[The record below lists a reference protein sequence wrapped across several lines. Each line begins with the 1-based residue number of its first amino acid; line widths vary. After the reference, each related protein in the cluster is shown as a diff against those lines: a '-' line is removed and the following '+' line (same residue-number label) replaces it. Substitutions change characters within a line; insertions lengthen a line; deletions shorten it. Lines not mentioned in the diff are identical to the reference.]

1 MRRFVHPALVVAALL
16 LASPGRA
23 LACRDFAQAP
33 GSRWRLE
40 ARQRVAWLVTPCGDP
55 FFSIGINALNGG
67 GPARGAAGRLADHR
81 RSLYPR
87 LDAWLATPRA
97 RTPTW

>member
-40 ARQRVAWLVTPCGDP
+40 ARQRVAWLVPPCGDP
-55 FFSIGINALNGG
+55 FFLIGIKALNGG
-67 GPARGAAGRLADHR
+67 GPARVGPGRIHGLWGGLFLALHPQVASTR
-81 RSLYPR
+81 GPSP
-87 LDAWLATPRA
+87 
-97 RTPTW
+97 